1 MSDLFDAFDDDKK
14 GKKKMMRTPPG
25 GGFVRPPPAGSN
37 TTHSAETTTNLKPT
51 ASAFVP
57 GGGGLGGGLGG
68 AAASGAAPVPPQ
80 AVSSTLDE
88 QRGDE
93 EQKEEVEEVV
103 SSVMQKV
110 AKTLTIGGDSGSDSA
125 LSQMAEREQKLKEE
139 QQRKE
144 EKEEAKRLQ
153 QMEKERK
160 DSERKK
166 EAEEEEK
173 QLMEELANSKD
184 ADSREHLNLVF
195 IGHVDAGKST
205 IGGQILYLSGQVDQR
220 VIEKYEREAKD
231 KNRDSWYMA
240 YIMDTSEEERAK
252 GKTVEVGKAHFATEK
267 KRYTVLDAPGHKNY
281 VPNMIAG
288 AAQADVGVLV
298 IAARK
303 GEFETGFE
311 KGGQTREHAQLAK
324 TLGVT
329 KLVVVVNKMDDPS
342 VKWDKKRFDEVHTKL
357 IPFLKICGYKEKDI
371 TFVPISGLKGT
382 NVKDLVS
389 KSECDWYGGKSFF
402 DTLDDLE
409 PMDRDPN
416 APFRMPVM
424 DKYAEMGCMVMGKT
438 ESGACRVGQKLTLM
452 PGRIDCKIEKLWQDE
467 DECSICKCGE
477 NVRMKLSGVDEKDIH
492 PGMVLCPPNK
502 LVHVTQEIE
511 CQLAIVELLDHKSI
525 FSTGYN
531 AVIHIH
537 SVTEEIEVKKLVSEM
552 DPKTRKPKE
561 SKCKYLKAGSIGAV
575 RITIAA
581 PICVEKFSDVP
592 QLGRFTLRDE
602 GKTIAIGKVL
612 RIKPK
617 SEEID
622 NMAKTT
628 GGAARIKWTQNQ
640 SSRTLKTDAY
650 VAGNGDFFRLGIPLG
665 SSASSSSKRTFVPVD
680 IPTNGGGNIKSIAS
694 GGAHSLVVTSKGEV
708 FATGLNE
715 YGQCGI
721 RIINNADDD
730 KGGENGES
738 SNNNAKTTMN
748 DIVRGWTRVEF
759 RDATCDGNVNVEIEK
774 AISGAGDANG
784 DAYYSGK
791 IKTDKDER
799 FSLIATAIEFFFPQ
813 KSSSSSTTIT
823 ATATELPQTNSFR
836 KIPGL
841 RNIVNCSVTDA
852 CAAFVDAH
860 GKTFT
865 IGTTSGKVLGREVV
879 KGGEENTTTNAL
891 GAIEDVLLENVSLGF
906 NFAVA
911 VAKSSGALFTWGAA
925 LDDQEADSK
934 YGLKPRLVKHEP
946 QNINVAFTK
955 VSSGYKHCAA
965 ITSDDRLFT
974 WGWSGSVGQHF
985 EDEESSAGQL
995 GLGNDFDYPTPTEV
1009 KWKDRSTKVLDVR
1022 CGQNHTI
1029 VLASRED

>member
-1 MSDLFDAFDDDKK
+1 MTF
-14 GKKKMMRTPPG
+14 
-25 GGFVRPPPAGSN
+25 
-37 TTHSAETTTNLKPT
+37 
-51 ASAFVP
+51 
-57 GGGGLGGGLGG
+57 
-68 AAASGAAPVPPQ
+68 
-80 AVSSTLDE
+80 SS
-88 QRGDE
+88 
-93 EQKEEVEEVV
+93 
-103 SSVMQKV
+103 SS
-110 AKTLTIGGDSGSDSA
+110 I
-125 LSQMAEREQKLKEE
+125 
-139 QQRKE
+139 E
-144 EKEEAKRLQ
+144 EKK
-153 QMEKERK
+153 
-160 DSERKK
+160 
-166 EAEEEEK
+166 
-173 QLMEELANSKD
+173 
-184 ADSREHLNLVF
+184 
-195 IGHVDAGKST
+195 
-205 IGGQILYLSGQVDQR
+205 
-220 VIEKYEREAKD
+220 
-231 KNRDSWYMA
+231 
-240 YIMDTSEEERAK
+240 
-252 GKTVEVGKAHFATEK
+252 
-267 KRYTVLDAPGHKNY
+267 
-281 VPNMIAG
+281 
-288 AAQADVGVLV
+288 
-298 IAARK
+298 
-303 GEFETGFE
+303 
-311 KGGQTREHAQLAK
+311 
-324 TLGVT
+324 
-329 KLVVVVNKMDDPS
+329 
-342 VKWDKKRFDEVHTKL
+342 
-357 IPFLKICGYKEKDI
+357 
-371 TFVPISGLKGT
+371 
-382 NVKDLVS
+382 
-389 KSECDWYGGKSFF
+389 
-402 DTLDDLE
+402 
-409 PMDRDPN
+409 
-416 APFRMPVM
+416 
-424 DKYAEMGCMVMGKT
+424 
-438 ESGACRVGQKLTLM
+438 
-452 PGRIDCKIEKLWQDE
+452 
-467 DECSICKCGE
+467 
-477 NVRMKLSGVDEKDIH
+477 
-492 PGMVLCPPNK
+492 
-502 LVHVTQEIE
+502 
-511 CQLAIVELLDHKSI
+511 
-525 FSTGYN
+525 
-531 AVIHIH
+531 
-537 SVTEEIEVKKLVSEM
+537 
-552 DPKTRKPKE
+552 
-561 SKCKYLKAGSIGAV
+561 
-575 RITIAA
+575 
-581 PICVEKFSDVP
+581 
-592 QLGRFTLRDE
+592 
-602 GKTIAIGKVL
+602 
-612 RIKPK
+612 
-617 SEEID
+617 
-622 NMAKTT
+622 
-628 GGAARIKWTQNQ
+628 RIKWTQNQ

-748 DIVRGWTRVEF
+748 AWTRVEMNAIVQGWTRVEF

-774 AISGAGDANG
+774 AISGPASSHSVCIARGGKRVFAFGKNDRGQLGVGDAFDGKEREEGTLVTFDESKRTGEEREEDVIIVDGATGRESTILISANG